1 MKQSLPYAYLLFAII
16 APLAVIFAGR
26 ELCGSCAAD
35 QAAWLAAV
43 QTASGKTGVAAKL
56 EAVEKRISAKLAAV
70 DEATE
75 KLLKEEIAALDEIV
89 ATHKAEQSDDVARVL
104 VTKGS
109 LYQRFLDNPD
119 KAIEIYRRIKTEFP
133 STTQA
138 GRVGEY
144 IAKAEARKVRMAIR
158 DSLKPGVQFPAFALT
173 DIDGKP
179 LSLEQYRGKIV
190 LVDFWAT
197 WCPPCREEMPG
208 VIAAHQKYR
217 ADGFEVIGISLDK
230 DIATLRAFIAKNNM
244 PWRQACDGKSW
255 DGGLVEKY
263 GVLSIPTT
271 FLLDREGRIIAKN
284 LHGDELD
291 KQVRKALGK

>member
-1 MKQSLPYAYLLFAII
+1 MKQSLPYAYLLLAII
-16 APLAVIFAGR
+16 APLAIIFAGR
-26 ELCGSCAAD
+26 ELCGNRAAD
-35 QAAWLAAV
+35 SAAWLAAV
-43 QTASGKTGVAAKL
+43 QTASGETGVAAKL

-109 LYQRFLDNPD
+109 LYQRSLDNPD

-158 DSLKPGVQFPAFALT
+158 DSLKPGVQFPVFALT

-230 DIATLRAFIAKNNM
+230 DIATLRAFIAKNSM